1 MRVAERTPMRR
12 LALLTLLALAGP
24 GVDAK
29 SAAPS
34 CQDLQSRRAVL
45 LEESKLATANVEA
58 KNVELGE
65 AADAA
70 KAATDEKRKAELE
83 RRADGLRRELTA
95 LLDREHAT
103 TDELGALDAEIAKR
117 CRKGGRK

>member
-1 MRVAERTPMRR
+1 MRR
-12 LALLTLLALAGP
+12 LALLTLLAFAGFAA
-24 GVDAK
+24 DAM

-34 CQDLQSRRAVL
+34 CEELRSRRAVL

-65 AADAA
+65 AADAL
-70 KAATDEKRKAELE
+70 KAATDEKRKVELQ
-83 RRADGLRRELTA
+83 RRADGLRRELTQ

-103 TDELGALDAEIAKR
+103 VDQLGALDAEIAKR
-117 CRKGGRK
+117 CSKGSRK